1 MSQFLFRLGRLC
13 ARRPFRAIG
22 AWVLIAVVVLSL
34 ASRIGGDYQN
44 NFTVPGVESQA
55 ATDVLEQRFPAQAG
69 ETGRVVFH
77 VDDGRIDEP
86 GRQATVHATLD
97 HLAEGADVSG
107 VTDPYDPRGPTISAD
122 GRTAF
127 AAVQY
132 SEEVLTAEH
141 ADEATAAVEPARDA
155 GIQAELSGEIAGAG
169 EEVEGSEIVGLV
181 VALIVLVV
189 AFGSVIA
196 AGMPIAVAL
205 VGILIGLG
213 GVGIFAGF
221 TSVPTTSSTLAVMI
235 GLGVGIDYA
244 LFVVTRFREELHRG
258 LSVHDAAGTATATA
272 GQAVLFAGMTV
283 VIAILG
289 LQVSGIPAVTTMGY
303 AIALVVV
310 VAMAL
315 AVSLLPALLGW
326 AGHRIDRLA
335 IHRRHV
341 DEREGHETV
350 SGRWAAHVARNP
362 VKYAVGSLVA
372 LVLVTVPVLSLRIGF
387 ADDGNKAPAT
397 TQRQAYDLLADG
409 FGDGFNGPLQVVV
422 ELDEPGDV
430 EAVAA
435 VRTALAEDAGIAAVS
450 PPMLNEAG
458 DTAVLT
464 AVPTT
469 SPQDEATEQTVD
481 RLRTDV
487 LPAVAATTGADAMIT
502 GQTAAFVDVSERLT
516 ERLPIFIAAVV
527 LLSFVLLTIVFRSI
541 LVPLKAALMNL
552 LSIGAA
558 YGVIVAVFQWG
569 WGMGLIGLDATIPVN
584 PFVPL
589 IMFAILFGLSMDY
602 EVFLLSRVREEFV
615 AHGDGHKSVVDGL
628 ASTARVI
635 TSAAV
640 IMITVFLAF
649 VPSTDMTVKMFG
661 LGLAVAVFLDAT
673 VVRMVLVP
681 STMSLLG
688 KANWWVPRWLD
699 RILPHLDMEASPV
712 VELDPPAP
720 APASAPAEVEEAA

>member
-1 MSQFLFRLGRLC
+1 LEEPTVSQFLFRLGRRT
-13 ARRPFRAIG
+13 ARHPFRTIG
-22 AWVLIAVVVLSL
+22 AWALVAFVVLSL
-34 ASRIGGDYQN
+34 ASRIGGDYQD

-55 ATDVLEQRFPAQAG
+55 ATDVLEERFPAQAG
-69 ETGRVVFH
+69 ETGRAVFH
-77 VDDGRIDEP
+77 VDEGRIDEP
-86 GRQATVHATLD
+86 ERQAAVRATLD
-97 HLAEGADVSG
+97 RLAEGADVTG
-107 VTDPYDPRGPTISAD
+107 VTDPYDPRGPTVSAD
-122 GRTAF
+122 GTTAF

-132 SEEVLTAEH
+132 AEEVLTEEH
-141 ADEATAAVEPARDA
+141 THEATTAIETARDA
-155 GIQAELSGEIAGAG
+155 GIQAELSGEIAAAG
-169 EEVEGSEIVGLV
+169 DEVEGSEIVGLV
-181 VALIVLVV
+181 VALVVLVI

-205 VGILIGLG
+205 VGILVGLG
-213 GVGIFAGF
+213 GVGIVAGF

-244 LFVVTRFREELHRG
+244 LFVVTRYREELHRG
-258 LSVHDAAGTATATA
+258 LSVPDAAGTANATA

-283 VIAILG
+283 VIAIVG
-289 LQVSGIPAVTTMGY
+289 LQLSGIPAVTTMGY
-303 AIALVVV
+303 AIALVVI
-310 VAMAL
+310 VAMAV
-315 AVSLLPALLGW
+315 AVTLLPGLLGW
-326 AGHRIDRLA
+326 AGHGIDRLA
-335 IHRRHV
+335 IHRHRG

-362 VKYAVGSLVA
+362 VKYAVGSLAA
-372 LVLVTVPVLSLRIGF
+372 LLLVTVPVASLRIGF
-387 ADDGNKAPAT
+387 ADDGNQAPDK

-409 FGDGFNGPLQVVV
+409 FGPGFNGPLQVVV
-422 ELDEPGDV
+422 ELPEPNDA
-430 EAVAA
+430 EAVED
-435 VRTALAEDAGIAAVS
+435 VRTAIAADPGIAGVS
-450 PPMLNEAG
+450 PPMLNDAG

-481 RLRTDV
+481 RLRADV
-487 LPAVAATTGADAMIT
+487 IPAAVEGTGTDAMIT
-502 GQTAAFVDVSERLT
+502 GQTAAFVDVSARLT

-527 LLSFVLLTIVFRSI
+527 LLSFVLLTVVFRSI
-541 LVPLKAALMNL
+541 FVPLKAALMNL

-569 WGMGLIGLDATIPVN
+569 WAKDLVGLDATIPVN

-602 EVFLLSRVREEFV
+602 EVFLLSRVREEYV
-615 AHGDGHKSVVDGL
+615 AHGDGRKSVVDGL

-640 IMITVFLAF
+640 IMISVFLAF

-673 VVRMVLVP
+673 VVRMILVP

-688 KANWWVPRWLD
+688 GANWWVPRWLD
-699 RILPHLDMEASPV
+699 RILPHLDMESAPV
-712 VELDPPAP
+712 VELEPA
-720 APASAPAEVEEAA
+720 AADEVEQAA

>member
-13 ARRPFRAIG
+13 ARHPFRAVG
-22 AWVLIAVVVLSL
+22 AWVLVAAVVLSL
-34 ASRIGGDYQN
+34 ASRIGGDYEN
-44 NFTVPGVESQA
+44 DFTVPGVESQA
-55 ATDVLEQRFPAQAG
+55 ATDVLEERFPAQAG

-77 VDDGRIDEP
+77 VDEGRIDDPE
-86 GRQATVHATLD
+86 RQAVVKTTLD
-97 HLAEGADVSG
+97 RLADGTDVSG
-107 VTDPYDPRGPTISAD
+107 VSDPYDPRGPTVSAD
-122 GRTAF
+122 GTTAF

-132 SEEVLTAEH
+132 SEEVLTEDH
-141 ADEATAAVEPARDA
+141 ADEATEAVDVAREA
-155 GIQAELSGEIAGAG
+155 GVQAELSGEIAAAG
-169 EEVEGSEIVGLV
+169 EEVEGSEVIGLV
-181 VALIVLVV
+181 VALVVLVV
-189 AFGSVIA
+189 AFGSIIA

-213 GVGIFAGF
+213 GVGIVAGF

-244 LFVVTRFREELHRG
+244 LFVVTRYREELHGG
-258 LSVHDAAGTATATA
+258 LSVPDAAGTAIATA

-283 VIAILG
+283 VIAIVG

-303 AIALVVV
+303 AIALVVI

-315 AVSLLPALLGW
+315 AVTLLPALLGW
-326 AGHRIDRLA
+326 AGHGIDRLA
-335 IHRRHV
+335 IHRRRG
-341 DEREGHETV
+341 DEREGRETV

-362 VKYAVGSLVA
+362 VKYAVGSFVA
-372 LVLVTVPVLSLRIGF
+372 LLLVTVPVLGLRIGF
-387 ADDGNKAPAT
+387 ADDGNKATST
-397 TQRQAYDLLADG
+397 TQRQAYDLLSEG
-409 FGDGFNGPLQVVV
+409 FGEGFNGPLQVVV
-422 ELDEPGDV
+422 KLAEPNDV
-430 EAVAA
+430 EAVTA
-435 VRTALAEDAGIAAVS
+435 VRTAIAADPGIAAVS
-450 PPMLNEAG
+450 EPMPNAAG
-458 DTAVLT
+458 DTSVLT

-469 SPQDEATEQTVD
+469 SPQDEATEDTVD
-481 RLRTDV
+481 RLRSEVIPTLEED
-487 LPAVAATTGADAMIT
+487 TGVEAMIT
-502 GQTAAFVDVSERLT
+502 GQTAAFVDVSARLT
-516 ERLPIFIAAVV
+516 ERLPVFITAVV

-541 LVPLKAALMNL
+541 LVPMKAALMNL

-558 YGVIVAVFQWG
+558 YGVIVTVFQWG
-569 WGMGLIGLDATIPVN
+569 WGKDLIGLDATIPVN

-640 IMITVFLAF
+640 IMISVFLAF

-688 KANWWVPRWLD
+688 SANWWVPRWLD
-699 RILPHLDMEASPV
+699 RILPHLDMESAPV
-712 VELDPPAP
+712 VELDRSPERE
-720 APASAPAEVEEAA
+720 EVEQAA

>member
-1 MSQFLFRLGRLC
+1 
-13 ARRPFRAIG
+13 
-22 AWVLIAVVVLSL
+22 
-34 ASRIGGDYQN
+34 
-44 NFTVPGVESQA
+44 
-55 ATDVLEQRFPAQAG
+55 
-69 ETGRVVFH
+69 
-77 VDDGRIDEP
+77 
-86 GRQATVHATLD
+86 
-97 HLAEGADVSG
+97 
-107 VTDPYDPRGPTISAD
+107 
-122 GRTAF
+122 
-127 AAVQY
+127 
-132 SEEVLTAEH
+132 
-141 ADEATAAVEPARDA
+141 
-155 GIQAELSGEIAGAG
+155 
-169 EEVEGSEIVGLV
+169 
-181 VALIVLVV
+181 
-189 AFGSVIA
+189 
-196 AGMPIAVAL
+196 
-205 VGILIGLG
+205 
-213 GVGIFAGF
+213 
-221 TSVPTTSSTLAVMI
+221 MI

-244 LFVVTRFREELHRG
+244 LFVVTRFREELHGG

-283 VIAILG
+283 VIAIVG

-335 IHRRHV
+335 IHRRHT
-341 DEREGHETV
+341 DEREGHETI

-362 VKYAVGSLVA
+362 IKYAVGSLVA
-372 LVLVTVPVLSLRIGF
+372 LLLLTVPVLSLRIGF

-397 TQRQAYDLLADG
+397 TQRQAYDLLAEG

-422 ELDEPGDV
+422 ELDRPNDV

-435 VRTALAEDAGIAAVS
+435 VRGALASDAGIAAVS
-450 PPMLNEAG
+450 PPMFNEAG

-481 RLRTDV
+481 RLRSDV
-487 LPAVAATTGADAMIT
+487 LPAVADSTGAGARADALIT
-502 GQTAAFVDVSERLT
+502 GQTAAFVDVSARLT
-516 ERLPIFIAAVV
+516 ERLPVFIAAVV
-527 LLSFVLLTIVFRSI
+527 LLSFVLLTIVFRSV

-569 WGMGLIGLDATIPVN
+569 WAKSLIGLDATIPVN

-661 LGLAVAVFLDAT
+661 LGLAVAVLLDAT

-712 VELDPPAP
+712 VGLESGAAAAAAAAAADE
-720 APASAPAEVEEAA
+720 AEVERAA

>member
-1 MSQFLFRLGRLC
+1 MSQFLFRLGRRC
-13 ARRPFRAIG
+13 ARHPFRTLA
-22 AWVLIAVVVLSL
+22 AWAVVAVAVLSL
-34 ASRIGGDYQN
+34 ASRVGGDYEDD
-44 NFTVPGVESQA
+44 FTVPGVESQA
-55 ATDVLEQRFPAQAG
+55 ATDLLEERFPAQAG

-77 VDDGRIDEP
+77 VDEGRIDEP
-86 GRQATVHATLD
+86 EREAAVQATLD
-97 HLAEGADVSG
+97 RLADGADVTAVS
-107 VTDPYDPRGPTISAD
+107 DPYDPRGPTESAD
-122 GRTAF
+122 GTTAF

-141 ADEATAAVEPARDA
+141 ADEATAAVETSRQA
-155 GIQAELSGEIAGAG
+155 GIQTELSSEIAAAG

-181 VALIVLVV
+181 VALVVLVV
-189 AFGSVIA
+189 AFGSIVA

-205 VGILIGLG
+205 VGIVIGLG
-213 GVGIFAGF
+213 GVAIVAGF
-221 TSVPTTSSTLAVMI
+221 TSVPTTSATLAVMI

-258 LSVHDAAGTATATA
+258 LAVPDAAGTAIATA

-283 VIAILG
+283 VIAIVG
-289 LQVSGIPAVTTMGY
+289 LQLSGIPAVTTMGY
-303 AIALVVV
+303 AIALVVI
-310 VAMAL
+310 VAMVL
-315 AVSLLPALLGW
+315 AVTLLPGLLGW
-326 AGHRIDRLA
+326 AGHGIDRLA
-335 IHRRHV
+335 IHRRRD
-341 DEREGHETV
+341 DEREGHETL

-362 VKYAVGSLVA
+362 IKYAAGSL
-372 LVLVTVPVLSLRIGF
+372 LVLLVVTVPVLGLRIGF
-387 ADDGNKAPAT
+387 ADDGNDPTAT
-397 TQRQAYDLLADG
+397 TQRQAYELLADG
-409 FGDGFNGPLQVVV
+409 FGAGFNGPLQVVV
-422 ELDEPGDV
+422 DLSEPGDA
-430 EAVAA
+430 EAVDA
-435 VRTALAEDAGIAAVS
+435 VRSAISVDPGIAAVS
-450 PPMLNEAG
+450 EPTFNEAG

-464 AVPTT
+464 AIPTT

-481 RLRTDV
+481 RLRSEVIPTTV
-487 LPAVAATTGADAMIT
+487 EGTGADAMIT
-502 GQTAAFVDVSERLT
+502 GQTATFVDVSARLT

-527 LLSFVLLTIVFRSI
+527 LLSFVLLTLVFRSI

-569 WGMGLIGLDATIPVN
+569 WAKDLVGLDATIPVN

-615 AHGDGHKSVVDGL
+615 AHGDGHRSVVDGL

-640 IMITVFLAF
+640 IMISVFLAF

-673 VVRMVLVP
+673 VVRMILVP

-688 KANWWVPRWLD
+688 SANWWVPRWLD
-699 RILPHLDMEASPV
+699 RILPHLDMESAPV
-712 VELDPPAP
+712 VELERP
-720 APASAPAEVEEAA
+720 PAEVEQAA

>member
-1 MSQFLFRLGRLC
+1 MSQFLFRLGRRC
-13 ARRPFRAIG
+13 ARHPFRTIG
-22 AWVLIAVVVLSL
+22 AWALVAFMVLTL
-34 ASRIGGDYQN
+34 ASRIGGDYEDD
-44 NFTVPGVESQA
+44 FTVPGVESQA
-55 ATDVLEQRFPAQAG
+55 ATDLLEERFPAQAG

-77 VDDGRIDEP
+77 VDEGRIDEP
-86 GRQATVHATLD
+86 ERQAAVRATLD
-97 HLAEGADVSG
+97 RLAEGADVTA
-107 VTDPYDPRGPTISAD
+107 VTDPYDPRGPTVSAD
-122 GRTAF
+122 GTTAF

-132 SEEVLTAEH
+132 SEEVLTEEH
-141 ADEATAAVEPARDA
+141 AEEATAAVETSRQA
-155 GIQAELSGEIAGAG
+155 GIQTELSGEIAAAG

-181 VALIVLVV
+181 VALVVLVV
-189 AFGSVIA
+189 AFGSVVA

-205 VGILIGLG
+205 VGIVIGLG
-213 GVGIFAGF
+213 GVGVVAGF
-221 TSVPTTSSTLAVMI
+221 TSVPTTSATLAVMI

-258 LSVHDAAGTATATA
+258 LTVPDAAGTATATA

-283 VIAILG
+283 VIAIVG
-289 LQVSGIPAVTTMGY
+289 LQLSGIPAVTTMGY

-310 VAMAL
+310 VAMVL
-315 AVSLLPALLGW
+315 AVTLLPGLLGW
-326 AGHRIDRLA
+326 AGHGIDRLA
-335 IHRRHV
+335 VHRRRG

-350 SGRWAAHVARNP
+350 SGRWAAHVARNRIT
-362 VKYAVGSLVA
+362 YAVGSL
-372 LVLVTVPVLSLRIGF
+372 LVLLLVTVPVFGLRIGF
-387 ADDGNKAPAT
+387 ADDGNQSTAT

-409 FGDGFNGPLQVVV
+409 FGAGFNGPLQVVV
-422 ELDEPGDV
+422 DVPDSGDAEAVDAVRSAISADPG
-430 EAVAA
+430 VAA
-435 VRTALAEDAGIAAVS
+435 VSEPTFND
-450 PPMLNEAG
+450 AG

-464 AVPTT
+464 AIPTT

-481 RLRTDV
+481 RLRSDV
-487 LPAVAATTGADAMIT
+487 IPEVVEGTGADAMIT
-502 GQTAAFVDVSERLT
+502 GQTATFVDVSARLT

-527 LLSFVLLTIVFRSI
+527 LLSFVLLTLVFRSI

-569 WGMGLIGLDATIPVN
+569 WAKSLVGLDATIPVN

-615 AHGDGHKSVVDGL
+615 AHGDGHRSVVDGL

-640 IMITVFLAF
+640 IMISVFLAF

-673 VVRMVLVP
+673 VVRMILVP

-688 KANWWVPRWLD
+688 SANWWVPRWLD
-699 RILPHLDMEASPV
+699 RILPHLDMEAAPV
-712 VELDPPAP
+712 VELEER
-720 APASAPAEVEEAA
+720 SPAEVEQAA

>member
-1 MSQFLFRLGRLC
+1 MSQFLFRLGRRC
-13 ARRPFRAIG
+13 ARHPFRTIG
-22 AWVLIAVVVLSL
+22 AWALVAFMVLTL
-34 ASRIGGDYQN
+34 ASRIGGDYEDD
-44 NFTVPGVESQA
+44 FTVPGVESQA
-55 ATDVLEQRFPAQAG
+55 ATDLLEERFPAQAG

-77 VDDGRIDEP
+77 VDEGRIDEP
-86 GRQATVHATLD
+86 ERQAAVRATLD
-97 HLAEGADVSG
+97 RLAEGADVTA
-107 VTDPYDPRGPTISAD
+107 VTDPYDPRGPTVSAD
-122 GRTAF
+122 GTTAF

-132 SEEVLTAEH
+132 SEEVLTEEH
-141 ADEATAAVEPARDA
+141 AEEATAAVETSRQA
-155 GIQAELSGEIAGAG
+155 GIQTELSGEIAAAG

-181 VALIVLVV
+181 VALVVLVV
-189 AFGSVIA
+189 AFGSVVA

-205 VGILIGLG
+205 VGIVIGLG
-213 GVGIFAGF
+213 GVGVVAGF
-221 TSVPTTSSTLAVMI
+221 TSVPTTSATLAVMI

-258 LSVHDAAGTATATA
+258 LTVPDAAGTATATA

-283 VIAILG
+283 VIAIVG
-289 LQVSGIPAVTTMGY
+289 LQLSGIPAVTTMGY

-310 VAMAL
+310 VAMVL
-315 AVSLLPALLGW
+315 AVTLLPGLLGW
-326 AGHRIDRLA
+326 AGHGIDRLA
-335 IHRRHV
+335 VHRRRG

-350 SGRWAAHVARNP
+350 SGRWAAHVARNRIT
-362 VKYAVGSLVA
+362 YAVGSL
-372 LVLVTVPVLSLRIGF
+372 LVLLLVTVPVFGLRIGF
-387 ADDGNKAPAT
+387 ADDGNQSTAT

-409 FGDGFNGPLQVVV
+409 FGAGFNGPLQVVV
-422 ELDEPGDV
+422 DVPDSGDAEAVDAVRSAISADPG
-430 EAVAA
+430 VAA
-435 VRTALAEDAGIAAVS
+435 VSEPTFND
-450 PPMLNEAG
+450 AG

-464 AVPTT
+464 AIPTT

-481 RLRTDV
+481 RLRSDV
-487 LPAVAATTGADAMIT
+487 IPDVVEGTGADAMIT
-502 GQTAAFVDVSERLT
+502 GQTATFVDVSARLT

-527 LLSFVLLTIVFRSI
+527 LLSFVLLTLVFRSI

-569 WGMGLIGLDATIPVN
+569 WAKSLVGLDATIPVN

-615 AHGDGHKSVVDGL
+615 AHGDGHRSVVDGL

-640 IMITVFLAF
+640 IMISVFLAF

-673 VVRMVLVP
+673 VVRMILVP

-688 KANWWVPRWLD
+688 SANWWVPRWLD
-699 RILPHLDMEASPV
+699 RILPHLDMEAAPV
-712 VELDPPAP
+712 VELEER
-720 APASAPAEVEEAA
+720 SPAEVEQAA